1 MLPEGVT
8 GRTRVFGI
16 IGDPVEHSLSPVFW
30 NAGFRSLGIDALYVA
45 FPVRGEACLET
56 AVRGMAALG
65 VAGFNVTRPFKE
77 GVVPCL
83 QKLEPPVDRIGAVNT
98 VRCEP
103 DGRMTGTNTDVAAL
117 SAILDGFPDRRSF
130 LVLGTGG
137 AGRAVLGALCHRA
150 GPMVYFTNRSAP
162 RRTYSSPQG
171 SPPPVP
177 IEWEDTLLK
186 EVIANVDVVIN
197 CTSLGWSPTDELP
210 ALAALDRR
218 HLYLDLNYGAE
229 SRLLACAHAR
239 GATVVDGLEFLVRQG
254 LAAFSFL
261 TGLPAPE
268 RAIRESLAP
277 FSLKGFSS
285 WNR

>member
-16 IGDPVEHSLSPVFW
+16 IGDPVDHSLSPVFW
-30 NAGFRSLGIDALYVA
+30 NAAFRSLGIDAVYVP
-45 FPVRGEACLET
+45 FPVLGCERLEAAIRGI
-56 AVRGMAALG
+56 GALG

-77 GVVPCL
+77 KVVPF
-83 QKLEPPVDRIGAVNT
+83 LEKIESPADLAGAVNT
-98 VRCEP
+98 VRREP
-103 DGRMTGTNTDVAAL
+103 DGRMVGTNTDVAAL
-117 SAILDGFPDRRSF
+117 SAILDGFPGRRSF

-137 AGRAVLGALCHRA
+137 AGRAVLGVLCHRVGA
-150 GPMVYFTNRSAP
+150 MIYFTNRSAS
-162 RRTYSSPQG
+162 RRTYSPAQG
-171 SPPPVP
+171 FPPPVP
-177 IEWEDTLLK
+177 IEWEDTFLK
-186 EVIANVDVVIN
+186 EVIATVDVVIN
-197 CTSLGWSPTDELP
+197 CTSLGWNPTDELP
-210 ALAALDRR
+210 ALTALDRR

-229 SRLLACAHAR
+229 SRLLARAHAR

-268 RAIRESLAP
+268 RVIRESLAP
-277 FSLKGFSS
+277 FSVKGFSS